1 MYFVR
6 SAFCRYLRH
15 FVVLLGILSY
25 CYVVRPFVGVA
36 IKMASWSKK
45 NAYGVYRLSY
55 TITGIKMVS

>member
-36 IKMASWSKK
+36 IKMAS
-45 NAYGVYRLSY
+45 
-55 TITGIKMVS
+55 